1 MFRIA
6 IAFPMVVRDDSGAQV
21 SCCLI
26 IGYLFTVGLSQLT
39 LQTSSLTIVVFLCL
53 MVLFRQTLLQLF
65 SKTLLKGR
73 LTHFLLINELCSW

>member
-6 IAFPMVVRDDSGAQV
+6 IDFPMVVRDDSGAQV

-26 IGYLFTVGLSQLT
+26 IGYLLNVGFSQLT

-53 MVLFRQTLLQLF
+53 MVLFRHTSAIVFKDSPQRETNPF
-65 SKTLLKGR
+65 P
-73 LTHFLLINELCSW
+73 THK